1 VERKRAPIWG
11 PDTSEDRQQLEAFVY
26 FIRMCASCRAYV
38 EKQQRKAQARAEWNE
53 QPASLISWY
62 VSTFITNLPPS
73 TCRAYVEKQQRKAQA
88 RVEWNE
94 RRAEVGM
101 YDNLVV
107 SISSFL
113 SSSSLCGHI
122 QSPATSNGLAA
133 VSPGGHVRQARS
145 EPFIHFSVTSKT
157 SVTFSNLP
165 ATSSSRHVRVLRGD
179 ELF

>member
-1 VERKRAPIWG
+1 MERKRAPIWG

-26 FIRMCASCRAYV
+26 FIRMCAS
-38 EKQQRKAQARAEWNE
+38 
-53 QPASLISWY
+53 
-62 VSTFITNLPPS
+62 
-73 TCRAYVEKQQRKAQA
+73 CRAYVEKQQRKAQA